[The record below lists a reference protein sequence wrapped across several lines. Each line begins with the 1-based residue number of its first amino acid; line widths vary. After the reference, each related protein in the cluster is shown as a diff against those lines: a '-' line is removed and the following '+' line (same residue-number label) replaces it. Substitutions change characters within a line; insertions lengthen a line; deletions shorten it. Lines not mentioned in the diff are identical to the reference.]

1 MPRTKRYGSPIQDL
15 HAPNWAPLPPT
26 NSRDLPMADNYRTKR
41 SWNDM
46 EREQVDNP
54 RGIPLTDRELDNFD
68 VWDQKQEAVEGQE
81 PEDFNLKGDTKDE
94 LDEAQEQLKLDMIL
108 MLEQEGKAEAE
119 DESNRLFERSKE
131 AAAVLTEGALVKST
145 VQNYKR

>member
-1 MPRTKRYGSPIQDL
+1 
-15 HAPNWAPLPPT
+15 
-26 NSRDLPMADNYRTKR
+26 
-41 SWNDM
+41 M

-54 RGIPLTDRELDNFD
+54 QGIPLTNHELDNFD